1 MTRGGSLSVG
11 LCVTERGYLRGR
23 GSVLDGFSVG
33 AGAPT
38 VAGSRELFKNGP
50 AGEVAGSP
58 ATS

>member
-1 MTRGGSLSVG
+1 MATCEEEAVYSRV
-11 LCVTERGYLRGR
+11 ERGR
-23 GSVLDGFSVG
+23 VFEVG

-58 ATS
+58 ATP